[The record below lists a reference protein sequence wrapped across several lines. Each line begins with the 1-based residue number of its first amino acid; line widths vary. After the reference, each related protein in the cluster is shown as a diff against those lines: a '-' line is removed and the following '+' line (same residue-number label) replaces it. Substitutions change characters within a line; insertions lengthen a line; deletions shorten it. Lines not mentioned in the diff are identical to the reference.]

1 MHRTTPN
8 AGPRGRANAAG
19 ASTVQAANES
29 PETLHE

>member
-1 MHRTTPN
+1 MHRTNP
-8 AGPRGRANAAG
+8 AGLRGRANAAG